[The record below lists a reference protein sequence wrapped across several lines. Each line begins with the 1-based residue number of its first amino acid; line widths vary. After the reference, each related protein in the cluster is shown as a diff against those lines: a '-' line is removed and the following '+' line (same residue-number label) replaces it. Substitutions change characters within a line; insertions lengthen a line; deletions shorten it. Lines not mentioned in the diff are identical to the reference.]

1 VVIRFAC
8 LAGLSLAAA
17 ACGTVSS
24 AGAPSTGSR
33 DANLTDGTLVRVS
46 GTTLVLSTSS
56 GDVTVNFTGST
67 PISDTSMGSDADIT
81 VGSCI
86 TASGSEDGTGAIIAT
101 DVTVSTAVNASCSSG
116 ASGVNPGGFPGGRP
130 DFTFRPRETPSGLT
144 PDFTSVRGMVTAVN
158 GAAVTVQ
165 EASGTSGSVT
175 VPATARVSTSTP
187 GSPSD
192 LVAGACVA
200 AIGPRGSSGT
210 VTARSLLIEPAGPS
224 GCFTGSSGF
233 GGYGGYGGGGF
244 GGFGGAGGGTTT
256 TT

>member
-1 VVIRFAC
+1 VIRFAC

-46 GTTLVLSTSS
+46 GSALVLSTSS
-56 GDVTVNFTGST
+56 GDVTVDVTGST
-67 PISDTSMGSDADIT
+67 PITDTSMGSVADIT

-86 TASGSEDGTGAIIAT
+86 TASGSADGTGLITAT
-101 DVTVSTAVNASCSSG
+101 NVTVSMAVNGICAAGPS
-116 ASGVNPGGFPGGRP
+116 AIDPGGFPGGRP
-130 DFTFRPRETPSGLT
+130 DFTFRPRETPSGFT
-144 PDFTSVRGMVTAVN
+144 PDFTSVRGMVTAVS

-165 EASGTSGSVT
+165 ETSGISEGVT
-175 VPATARVSTSTP
+175 LPTTARVSTSTP

-210 VTARSLLIEPAGPS
+210 VTARSLLIEPTGPS

-233 GGYGGYGGGGF
+233 GGYGGGGF
-244 GGFGGAGGGTTT
+244 GGFGGAGSGTTT